1 MEIRLTEDYRV
12 TDDPL
17 QYILQERM
25 IREKD
30 GSEYWVN
37 IGYYGSLEYL
47 VRGLLNHEIHD
58 ADIHSLEEVITC
70 LQACTEEICRNLTA
84 ME

>member
-1 MEIRLTEDYRV
+1 MEIKLTENYRI

-17 QYILQERM
+17 QYILQGRC

-37 IGYYGSLEYL
+37 VGYYGTFEYL
-47 VRGLLNHEIHD
+47 VRGLLNHEIHE
-58 ADIHSLEEVITC
+58 ADIHSLEEVIAC
-70 LQACTEEICRNLTA
+70 LQACTEEICRNLR
-84 ME
+84 ER